1 MKKIVII
8 NDKKTEMKEKTNI
21 IISYIATV
29 IGYALVLILTSVLF
43 PKTFY
48 IDNSMFGIW
57 AIIATMVIFLL
68 NKTVKP
74 VLIWLTLP
82 ITGITLGL
90 FYPFINVIILNMVD
104 FILGSHFEIQGLF
117 MSFLV
122 AMVISILNIFMEI
135 LVLRPI
141 TKKGR

>member
-8 NDKKTEMKEKTNI
+8 NDKKTEMKEQTNI
-21 IISYIATV
+21 IISYIAPV

-48 IDNSMFGIW
+48 IDNSVFGIW

-74 VLIWLTLP
+74 VLVWLTLP

-104 FILGSHFEIQGLF
+104 FILGNHFEIQGLF

-122 AMVISILNIFMEI
+122 AMVISVLNIFMEI